1 MKRLTDLEIAI
12 ERIRDEAQYA
22 LDLEYNNVS
31 DEEQA
36 EMVLGMIDEALLIIR
51 NEVKSAL
58 KMRALE
64 KAKLG
69 ANITKA
75 VA

>member
-1 MKRLTDLEIAI
+1 MKRLTDLEITL

-31 DEEQA
+31 DDEQA
-36 EMVLGMIDEALLIIR
+36 EMVLGMIEEALLVIR
-51 NEVKSAL
+51 NEVKSGL

-64 KAKLG
+64 RAKLG
-69 ANITKA
+69 TNITKA